1 MAGNSLILILGGNE
15 FASAIAVGLVR
26 SGLPVAMVVHPQ
38 EWALRRSICFS
49 DTVWVGQKTIQDVQ
63 AFFINENLLTQFQE
77 IDRIEQWKHAIE
89 FYLKSHSL
97 PVFLEN
103 DFPEFVETLKPQ
115 IIIKTHPEYL
125 NDYPLDAAPLIIGLH
140 PWHSIHHHCHLSV
153 ESRSNALL
161 GELFQE
167 PPTSVPAFDSHFF
180 KNPFEEIYSPLEG
193 VFISLKN
200 IGEKIIHHDALGTIQ
215 EIQIRSPYD
224 GQIWGL
230 VHSGRFVKAKQPL
243 ALIYQGF
250 SDDAYKLFDY
260 RHKAVA
266 GTILREILYFLNK

>member
-1 MAGNSLILILGGNE
+1 MTGNSLILILGGNE

-26 SGLPVAMVVHPQ
+26 SGLPVAMMVHPQ
-38 EWALRRSICFS
+38 EWALRRAICFS
-49 DTVWVGQKTIQDVQ
+49 DAVWLGQKTIQDVQ
-63 AFFINENLLTQFQE
+63 AFFISENLLSQFQG
-77 IDRIEQWKHAIE
+77 IDHIKQWKHAIE
-89 FYLKSHSL
+89 FYLKSYSM

-125 NDYPLDAAPLIIGLH
+125 IDYPLDAASLIIGLH
-140 PWHSIHHHCHLSV
+140 PWHIVHHHCHLSV

-161 GELFQE
+161 GELFHE
-167 PPTSVPAFDSHFF
+167 PPTSLPVFDPHFF
-180 KNPFEEIYSPLEG
+180 KNPFEEITSPLEG
-193 VFISLKN
+193 VFVSLKN
-200 IGEKIIHHDALGTIQ
+200 IGEKIMHHDALGTIQ

-230 VHSGRFVKAKQPL
+230 VHSGRYVKAKQPL

-250 SDDAYKLFDY
+250 SDDAYQLFDY

-266 GTILREILYFLNK
+266 GTVLREILYFLNK

>member
-1 MAGNSLILILGGNE
+1 MTENQLVLILGGNE

-26 SGLPVAMVVHPQ
+26 CGLPVAITVHPQ

-63 AFFINENLLTQFQE
+63 AFLINENLLSRFQANSH
-77 IDRIEQWKHAIE
+77 REQWKRAIE

-97 PVFLEN
+97 PVFLEH

-115 IIIKTHPEYL
+115 IIIKTHPQYL
-125 NDYPLDAAPLIIGLH
+125 IDCPLDAAPLIIGLH
-140 PWHSIHHHCHLSV
+140 PWHIVHHHCHLSV
-153 ESRSNALL
+153 ETRSNTSL
-161 GELFQE
+161 GELFHE
-167 PPTSVPAFDSHFF
+167 PPTSLPAFDPHFF
-180 KNPFEEIYSPLEG
+180 KNPFEEICSPLEG

-200 IGEKIIHHDALGTIQ
+200 IGEKIHPHDALGTIQ
-215 EIQIRSPYD
+215 DIQIRSPYE

-260 RHKAVA
+260 RHKTVA
-266 GTILREILYFLNK
+266 GAVLKEILYFLNR